1 MKLTETSESIMPGQ
15 PEIDSWPQLKRTSHP
30 CKDKCSNFT
39 DEQCQ
44 ACLIREDLDIP
55 TSDEYKFLVRALE
68 AVKEVT

>member
-1 MKLTETSESIMPGQ
+1 MTH
-15 PEIDSWPQLKRTSHP
+15 HP
-30 CKDKCSNFT
+30 CKDKCSNFI

-44 ACLIREDLDIP
+44 ACLIREDLDMP